1 MAKLRIDI
9 RPILRLWRQRRR
21 KKKIQERG
29 IGYVHTYS
37 YLKQS
42 LSPRGR
48 DLAVPMKPCSQCQYG
63 VLASYREL
71 LYWRGVE
78 VHYTL
83 ILNDTATVE
92 CSTCPLRAE
101 VATMKEQEERMM
113 RREELIEPD
122 NAIWRVRLRLL
133 RGETDC
139 EPESQNECN

>member
-29 IGYVHTYS
+29 TEYFRTWLYWRP
-37 YLKQS
+37 L
-42 LSPRGR
+42 LSRRGR
-48 DLAVPMKPCSQCQYG
+48 DLVVPMKPCSQCQYG

-71 LYWRGVE
+71 LNWRGVG

-92 CSTCPLRAE
+92 CNTCPLRAE